1 MTTANIFLQ
10 ASRLKLR
17 FPSSKGELTTE
28 QLWDLPLSS
37 KTGFDLDSVARA
49 VYSQMN
55 AVAEPS
61 FVAVRSNPLKDK
73 LELSLEIVKHVI
85 ATKMAENEVAN
96 KRAAA
101 KAERD
106 RLTAILADKQDADLR
121 SLSADE
127 IKRRLI
133 ELDVEAS

>member
-17 FPSSKGELTTE
+17 FPSNKGELTTE

-55 AVAEPS
+55 AVAGPG